1 MKKLFPEIQ
10 EFLLREK
17 SPGASEIRS
26 LLVDRVTGLGMKEA
40 THFLR
45 NIGRNDGLTILD
57 RHIMRALQ
65 KLGVVRRIPQ
75 SLTRKGYLALENKFV
90 RFSEEI
96 GISVDEL
103 DLLFWSLGTGE
114 ILK

>member
-1 MKKLFPEIQ
+1 
-10 EFLLREK
+10 
-17 SPGASEIRS
+17 
-26 LLVDRVTGLGMKEA
+26 
-40 THFLR
+40 
-45 NIGRNDGLTILD
+45 
-57 RHIMRALQ
+57 MRALQ

-75 SLTRKGYLALENKFV
+75 SLTRKSYLALESKFV

-114 ILK
+114 F